1 MVKPKIED
9 VRLRTVITP
18 EGTFEEMYEVSY
30 MVERRRYF
38 LTIPKEE
45 FTTQE
50 AKRRVNE
57 EAKKII
63 ELLGMP
69 FEPLA

>member
-30 MVERRRYF
+30 MIERRRYL